1 MMIKRLFSTEPTKR
15 LFSEIL
21 KDNSGTI
28 LALGVIG
35 SGTFGLGLYVNQLR
49 IYEEKLKVYDEKIK
63 VSEEKINAVK
73 MEAKKDTLI
82 AEEKIKASEE
92 KIKTVKIEADKEAL
106 QLLYNIFTQEEYK
119 EAKNRLLAQKSNNV
133 NNE

>member
-35 SGTFGLGLYVNQLR
+35 SGTFGLGLYVNQMR

-63 VSEEKINAVK
+63 
-73 MEAKKDTLI
+73 
-82 AEEKIKASEE
+82 
-92 KIKTVKIEADKEAL
+92 TVKIEAEKEAL

-119 EAKNRLLAQKSNNV
+119 EAKMAQKSNNV